1 VASGFSPLD
10 RELELLPGDLSPR
23 ALEALVLLGTWMPFA
38 RAAECLER
46 LVQVGISSATARRQT
61 EAAGAAYVAV
71 QTAAVERL
79 EQDPPPP
86 PLGPAVQLVS
96 ADGAMVPLVQRQWAE
111 VRTLAVGTVRREP
124 DAAGGLAVAGQRRGE
139 VHARELSYFSRLVDH
154 AAFTRQ
160 AEVELHRRG
169 TATADVVVGVMDGA
183 PWLQKF
189 LDRHRPDAVRVL
201 DFPHAVEH
209 LTKAAEATFGGG
221 TAVAQA
227 WSSTQAD
234 ALKHGAPS
242 AALVALVALPVDD
255 AVQPAKARL
264 VRDQTFA
271 YLEQRLGQIQYAEFI
286 AQGYPIGSGAVE
298 SANKLLVEARLKG
311 SGMHWERVNV
321 NPMLALRTI
330 VCSQR
335 WDEAWP
341 QICQQ
346 RRAAEM
352 VRLAQRQARRRAAAQ
367 AAAALELPAAPPM
380 PALPSPPPAPATSH
394 QPLVIDGR
402 PTAQHPWRR
411 RFLPTRQASTAS

>member
-1 VASGFSPLD
+1 MGSGFSPLD

-46 LVQVGISSATARRQT
+46 FVQVGISSATARRQT

-71 QTAAVERL
+71 QTAEVERL
-79 EQDPPPP
+79 EQDAPPP

-124 DAAGGLAVAGQRRGE
+124 DAAGGLAVTGQRRGD

-169 TATADVVVGVMDGA
+169 TATAGVVVGVMDGA

-189 LDRHRPDAVRVL
+189 LDWHRPDAVRVL

-209 LTKAAEATFGGG
+209 LTQAAEATFGGG
-221 TAVAQA
+221 TAEARA
-227 WSSTQAD
+227 WSSAQAD

-271 YLEQRLGQIQYAEFI
+271 YLEQRLEQIQYAEFI

-298 SANKLLVEARLKG
+298 SANKLVVEARLKG

-341 QICQQ
+341 KPFFRLNIE
-346 RRAAEM
+346 RGFFAIFSIFWPRATTTPSANQLNSAFCVATEM
-352 VRLAQRQARRRAAAQ
+352 RFQWSSRS
-367 AAAALELPAAPPM
+367 AP
-380 PALPSPPPAPATSH
+380 
-394 QPLVIDGR
+394 
-402 PTAQHPWRR
+402 
-411 RFLPTRQASTAS
+411 